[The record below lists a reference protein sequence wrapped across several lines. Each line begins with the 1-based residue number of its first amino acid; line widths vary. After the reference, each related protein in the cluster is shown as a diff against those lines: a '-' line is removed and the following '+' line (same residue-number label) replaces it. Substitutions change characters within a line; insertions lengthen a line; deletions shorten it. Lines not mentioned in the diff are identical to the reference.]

1 MIEAIDTAMKTKT
14 HPLPPTTAPTSVA
27 PIPTVIP
34 GTPFFQELHS
44 TGHRTLWV
52 VTVLMAISSVVF
64 YVLAARVPLP
74 RRVFHTITSIITT
87 ISFIIYLAMATGEGT
102 TFKHDILRHANKH
115 VPDTHDDIF
124 RQVFYLRYI
133 NWFLTEPLLLF
144 NLSLVS
150 GLPGAHLLTAVAGDY
165 VMLASGLLGTFAGH
179 TARRWVWFTISA
191 IGYLVTVYQIGV
203 NGSRAARRKDPQTKR
218 LFGSMAGATLL
229 VRALY
234 PVAIAGGALALK
246 LGVDTESV
254 LFAILDIFNQGIVGY
269 WLLLSHDSTPEIAT
283 YIDGFWSN
291 GIGNEGAIRITE
303 EDGA

>member
-1 MIEAIDTAMKTKT
+1 
-14 HPLPPTTAPTSVA
+14 
-27 PIPTVIP
+27 
-34 GTPFFQELHS
+34 
-44 TGHRTLWV
+44 
-52 VTVLMAISSVVF
+52 
-64 YVLAARVPLP
+64 
-74 RRVFHTITSIITT
+74 
-87 ISFIIYLAMATGEGT
+87 MATGEGT

-234 PVAIAGGALALK
+234 PVYAPLTPPAL
-246 LGVDTESV
+246 
-254 LFAILDIFNQGIVGY
+254 I
-269 WLLLSHDSTPEIAT
+269 
-283 YIDGFWSN
+283 
-291 GIGNEGAIRITE
+291 
-303 EDGA
+303 